1 MTTKSNAYKHL
12 FGPVP
17 SRRFGRSLG
26 IDLIPFKTCC
36 YDCIFCQ
43 LGRTTALSLKREEY
57 VPLQEVID
65 EFDHWVENSGQADQI
80 TLAGSGEP
88 SLYKEF
94 GKVISHIKSKTKIP
108 VAILTN
114 GAVLHDPEV
123 RKAAKQADIV
133 KISLSAW
140 NEETFQQINRPCKG
154 LTFDMLV
161 EGEIAFRKEFM
172 NKLFLEVF
180 VIEGINSEPQQI
192 KKIAEIVKKIKPDM
206 VQLNTAVRPP
216 AESFVQPVEKEK
228 LVKLAELFEP
238 QAEIIAAY
246 KAAPGSQIKVN
257 EKEIYEMLLRRPC
270 TARQIS
276 DVFSMHMNEV
286 SKYIGKLL
294 AEKKIKS
301 IERNKE
307 IYYSA
312 E

>member
-1 MTTKSNAYKHL
+1 MTTDSNTYKHL

-26 IDLIPFKTCC
+26 VDLIPFKTCC
-36 YDCIFCQ
+36 YDCVFCQ
-43 LGRTTALSLKREEY
+43 LGQTTNLTLNRKEY
-57 VPLQEVID
+57 VPLQEVLN
-65 EFDHWVENSGQADQI
+65 EFDHWLEKSGQADQI

-88 SLYKEF
+88 TLYKGF
-94 GKVISHIKSKTKIP
+94 GKIIAHIKARTDIP

-114 GAVLHDPEV
+114 GAVLHNAEV
-123 RKAAKQADIV
+123 RKSASKADIV

-140 NEETFQQINRPCKG
+140 NEETFQQINRPCDG

-161 EGEIAFRKEFM
+161 EGEIAFRKEFK
-172 NKLFLEVF
+172 NKLFMEVF
-180 VIEGINSEPQQI
+180 VIDGINSEPDQI
-192 KKIAEIVKKIKPDM
+192 KKIAQIAEKIKPDM

-216 AESFVQPVEKEK
+216 AESFVQPVGKEK
-228 LVKLAELFEP
+228 LLELAQIFEP
-238 QAEIIAAY
+238 EAEIIAAY
-246 KAAPGSQIKVN
+246 KAAAGSEIKVN
-257 EKEIYEMLLRRPC
+257 EKEIFEMLLRRPC
-270 TARQIS
+270 TARQIA
-276 DVFSMHMNEV
+276 DVFAMHLNEV

-294 AEKKIKS
+294 ADKKIKS

>member
-1 MTTKSNAYKHL
+1 MTSDSKNYKHL

-26 IDLIPFKTCC
+26 VDLIPFKTCC

-43 LGRTTALSLKREEY
+43 LGRTTDLTLNQREY
-57 VPLQEVID
+57 VPMQQVMD
-65 EFDHWVENSGQADQI
+65 EFDQWLENSGQADQI

-88 SLYKEF
+88 TLYKGF
-94 GKVISHIKSKTKIP
+94 GKIISHIKSKTNIP

-114 GAVLHDPEV
+114 GAVLHNPEV
-123 RKAAKQADIV
+123 RKSAAKADIV

-140 NEETFQQINRPCKG
+140 DEASFQKINRPCDD

-161 EGEIAFRKEFM
+161 EGEIAFRKEFK
-172 NKLFLEVF
+172 NKLFMEVF
-180 VIEGINSEPQQI
+180 VIEGINSEPYQI
-192 KKIAEIVKKIKPDM
+192 KKIADIARKIKPDM

-216 AESFVQPVEKEK
+216 AESFVQPVKKEK
-228 LVKLAELFEP
+228 LLEFAEIFEP
-238 QAEIIAAY
+238 KAEIIAAY
-246 KAAPGSQIKVN
+246 KASSASEIKVN
-257 EKEIYEMLLRRPC
+257 ENEIFEMLLRRPC
-270 TARQIS
+270 TAGQIA
-276 DVFSMHMNEV
+276 DAFSMHLNEV
-286 SKYIGKLL
+286 AKYIGKLL